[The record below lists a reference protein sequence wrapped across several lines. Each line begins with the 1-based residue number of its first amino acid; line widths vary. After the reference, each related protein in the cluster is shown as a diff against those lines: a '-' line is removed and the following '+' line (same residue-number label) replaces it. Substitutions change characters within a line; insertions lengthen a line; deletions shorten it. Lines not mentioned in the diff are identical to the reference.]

1 MGSWPSHGTNRN
13 VTFETHSEIGGSDNT
28 APRPDVTMVLPFF
41 NPGAFALRETVRRS
55 AETLSRTGVTFELIA
70 VDDGSTD
77 GSSDAL
83 KGVLAGTLRTLVLP
97 RNRGKGYAVRAGMSE
112 GRGRF
117 VGFIDADG
125 DISPEVL
132 ADFVG
137 AAADCPDIIY
147 GSKRHGARS
156 NSSMSRRLSSWGYRH
171 LVKALFHLAVA
182 DTQTGIKLVRAEVVR
197 AVIPLMVE
205 EGFVF
210 DLELFCLAHRLGFDA
225 WVELPVPIEKRLSR
239 RVSLSSVISITAGTA
254 SVFWRHRRAGAA
266 GSTSRSAGGL
276 SGPGRTERP

>member
-1 MGSWPSHGTNRN
+1 MA
-13 VTFETHSEIGGSDNT
+13 FETHPETGRFDQT
-28 APRPDVTMVLPFF
+28 APRPDITMVLPFY
-41 NPGAFALRETVRRS
+41 NPGAFALAETVRRS
-55 AETLSRTGVTFELIA
+55 AEALSQTGVTFELIA

-77 GSSDAL
+77 GSANAL
-83 KGVLAGTLRTLVLP
+83 QGVLTGTLRTLALP
-97 RNRGKGYAVRAGMSE
+97 HNRGKGYAVRTGMSE

-137 AAADCPDIIY
+137 ATANRPDIVY

-156 NSSMSRRLSSWGYRH
+156 NSSMCRRLSSWAYRH
-171 LVKALFHLAVA
+171 LVRALFHLAVT

-197 AVIPLMVE
+197 AVLPLMVE

-210 DLELFCLAHRLGFDA
+210 DLELFCLAHQLGFDD
-225 WVELPVPIEKRLSR
+225 WVELPVPIEKRLSH
-239 RVSLSSVISITAGTA
+239 RVSLGSVISITAGTA
-254 SVFWRHRRAGAA
+254 MVFWRHRVR
-266 GSTSRSAGGL
+266 R
-276 SGPGRTERP
+276 R